1 MGALKPHQYKII
13 GMQKDNSISAFDPKY
28 SYDNKNIRITSL
40 DDNTQLS
47 VVNEKGT
54 SLLSVINTS
63 DGDLFTIIGKPI
75 GYNVI
80 GEELILFT
88 TQSTEEDIT
97 TSTNNNIY
105 KLNRLTASIIKGY
118 LGIDYEIVNVINPL
132 LEEGLFTIE
141 IVINEFI
148 RDDNET
154 IKINT
159 SQTILPGNYI
169 SGIITHLI
177 DENTELITINRVT
190 IKYGDRILYTNYV
203 HECFQR
209 LQESLPFNTLK
220 EIIPSLNVLHIN
232 FPYYSNPSET
242 INNSE
247 AVLITSPKKLKVI
260 NGKDISK
267 DISNNVGYITTPNS
281 AYTTN
286 YYLFVYNSDA
296 ESGAEIDTFERVSRG
311 LTLNTSIDN
320 YNLVYYYAP
329 KVFPII
335 FFNDRI
341 SDIVITGFDT
351 NVIIEQEYTFYIQL
365 NYEGNPALVSK
376 DLNIFFDKKYIS
388 ITSKIFH
395 DDTYEIKFKANMNI
409 SNGEAFIY
417 IQSIKYPNI
426 NKSLS
431 FNIINYRIPITIYE
445 DYRVVT
451 DVVLNIGKSLT
462 ENTFTVDTNRPYTIT
477 ADDWIT
483 YTAINTNTYEITGS
497 DDDGYKFGS
506 ISIQYD
512 DEAESTKIIVEQ
524 VSNANITSDE
534 LIVDCNYSTIPPFAT
549 LNDIVICQVYA
560 KPAKTYSGP
569 IKATY
574 PPNFELL
581 NIIKKIEL
589 IEDVDYL
596 VHEYTFQVVNV
607 IHTEVAVNFSIN
619 NIDTPSINAELHLE
633 RPPEIPEEIIT
644 TTPQDFVIKLGEE
657 VTIDAFVNPIGTNNN
672 EGSNTGLY
680 LENVDLYTTVH
691 DSDRTK
697 TTFKFILNDVPEQ
710 QVITIS
716 SYDNPNIFK
725 HIPYQVEYINN

>member
-13 GMQKDNSISAFDPKY
+13 GMQKDNSISAFNPKY

-63 DGDLFTIIGKPI
+63 DGDSFTIIGKPI

-80 GEELILFT
+80 DEELILFT

-105 KLNRLTASIIKGY
+105 KLNRLTASIIGGY

-132 LEEGLFTIE
+132 LEETLFTIE
-141 IVINEFI
+141 IAINEFI
-148 RDDNET
+148 RDNDGT
-154 IKINT
+154 TKISP
-159 SQTILPGNYI
+159 SQTTLSGNYI
-169 SGIITHLI
+169 SGIIPHLI

-190 IKYGDRILYTNYV
+190 IKYDDRILYTNYV
-203 HECFQR
+203 HEYFQKPER
-209 LQESLPFNTLK
+209 ISSFNTLK

-247 AVLITSPKKLKVI
+247 AVLIASPKKLKVI
-260 NGKDISK
+260 NGKDISNS
-267 DISNNVGYITTPNS
+267 DEYITTPNS
-281 AYTTN
+281 TYTTN
-286 YYLFVYNSDA
+286 HYLFTYKND
-296 ESGAEIDTFERVSRG
+296 DTFELISA
-311 LTLNTSIDN
+311 LNTPIDN

-329 KVFPII
+329 KVFSRV
-335 FFNDRI
+335 FFDNRI
-341 SDIVITGFDT
+341 SSIEITDFPT
-351 NVIIEQEYTFYIQL
+351 NVIIEQEYEFTIQL
-365 NYEGNPALVSK
+365 NYEGDNHNLVSK

-388 ITSKIFH
+388 ITSKVFNTST
-395 DDTYEIKFKANMNI
+395 DTYTIKFKANMNV
-409 SNGEAFIY
+409 SSGEAFIY
-417 IQSIKYPNI
+417 IQSAKYPNI

-431 FNIINYRIPITIYE
+431 FNIRNYRVPITIYE

-477 ADDWIT
+477 ASDWIT
-483 YTAINTNTYEITGS
+483 YTAINTNTYEITG
-497 DDDGYKFGS
+497 DDTGYQLGS

-512 DEAESTKIIVEQ
+512 DETESTEIIVEQ
-524 VSNANITSDE
+524 VPETVIPSTG
-534 LIVDCNYSTIPPFAT
+534 LIVDCNYNTIFPLAT
-549 LNDIVICQVYA
+549 LNDIVICRVYA
-560 KPAKTYSGP
+560 KPAKKYSGP

-574 PPNFELL
+574 PIDFELL
-581 NIIKKIEL
+581 NIIKKIES
-589 IEDVDYL
+589 INEVEYL
-596 VHEYTFQVVNV
+596 VHEYIFQVVNV
-607 IHTEVAVNFSIN
+607 INTNVAISFSIN
-619 NIDTPSINAELHLE
+619 NIDNPITTNAILALN
-633 RPPEIPEEIIT
+633 PPPKIPEEIIT

-657 VTIDAFVNPIGTNNN
+657 VTIDAFVNPSGTNNIG
-672 EGSNTGLY
+672 EGTGLY
-680 LENVDLYTTVH
+680 LENTNLYTDLSTVH
-691 DSDRTK
+691 TSDK
-697 TTFKFILNDVPEQ
+697 TTFKFKLNTVPEQ

-725 HIPYQVEYINN
+725 HIPYQIEY

>member
-54 SLLSVINTS
+54 SLISVVNIS
-63 DGDLFTIIGKPI
+63 GEEFTIIGKPI

-80 GEELILFT
+80 DEELILFT

-105 KLNRLTASIIKGY
+105 KLNRLTASIIGGY

-132 LEEGLFTIE
+132 PEEDLVLFTIE

-148 RDDNET
+148 RDNDGT
-154 IKINT
+154 TKIMPSKT
-159 SQTILPGNYI
+159 TLSGNYI
-169 SGIITHLI
+169 SGIIPHLI

-190 IKYGDRILYTNYV
+190 IKYDDRILYTNYV
-203 HECFQR
+203 HEYFQKPER
-209 LQESLPFNTLK
+209 ISSFNTLK

-247 AVLITSPKKLKVI
+247 AVLIASPKKLKVI
-260 NGKDISK
+260 NGKDIS
-267 DISNNVGYITTPNS
+267 NNDEYITTPNS
-281 AYTTN
+281 TYTTN
-286 YYLFVYNSDA
+286 HYLFAYKND
-296 ESGAEIDTFERVSRG
+296 DTFELVS
-311 LTLNTSIDN
+311 TLDTPIDN

-329 KVFPII
+329 KVVSRV
-335 FFNDRI
+335 FFNNRI
-341 SDIVITGFDT
+341 RDIEITGFDT
-351 NVIIEQEYTFYIQL
+351 NVIIEQEYEFTIKL
-365 NYEGNPALVSK
+365 NYEGEPALISK

-388 ITSKIFH
+388 ITYKNFNILT
-395 DDTYEIKFKANMNI
+395 DTYTIRFKANMNV
-409 SNGEAFIY
+409 SSGESFIY
-417 IQSIKYPNI
+417 IQSAKYPNI

-431 FNIINYRIPITIYE
+431 FNIRSYRVPITIYE
-445 DYRVVT
+445 DSRIVT
-451 DVVLNIGKSLT
+451 DAVLNIGKSLT

-477 ADDWIT
+477 ANNTTGDWIT
-483 YTAINTNTYEITGS
+483 YTAINTNTYEITG

-512 DEAESTKIIVEQ
+512 DETEGTEIIVEQ
-524 VSNANITSDE
+524 VPNANITSEE
-534 LIVDCNYSTIPPFAT
+534 LVVDCNYSTIPPFAT
-549 LNDIVICQVYA
+549 LNDIVICRVYA
-560 KPAKTYSGP
+560 TPAKTYSGH
-569 IKATY
+569 IKVTY
-574 PPNFELL
+574 PTGFELL
-581 NIIKKIEL
+581 NIIKKIES
-589 IEDVDYL
+589 INDDYYL
-596 VHEYTFQVVNV
+596 VHYYTFQVVNV
-607 IHTEVAVNFSIN
+607 INNTVAINFSIN
-619 NIDTPSINAELHLE
+619 NIDVPSINAALYLK
-633 RPPEIPEEIIT
+633 RPPKIPEEIIT

-657 VTIDAFVNPIGTNNN
+657 VTIDAFVNPSGTNNIG
-672 EGSNTGLY
+672 EGTGLY
-680 LENVDLYTTVH
+680 LENTNLYTDLSTVH
-691 DSDRTK
+691 TSDK
-697 TTFKFILNDVPEQ
+697 TTFKFKLNTVPEQ